1 MTSWLPLALC
11 AALLVPTGPRGAPVA
26 TTIKMATL
34 VPDGSVW
41 DKAFRRMGSE
51 WKEQTDGR
59 VQLRMYSGG
68 VAGDEP
74 DIIRKMRIGQLNA
87 AALTLPGLSDID
99 PAFDVFEIPLYYASH
114 GEMLAILGEMTPLL
128 RERLE
133 ERGFI
138 LISWGHAGWIR
149 LFSKRKAA
157 SPAELKA
164 QKIFVWGDEGE
175 KVRVWRENGFD
186 PVPLAAT
193 DIPSGLQTGLIEA
206 VPAPPLSALGLQ
218 WFRSTPFMLDL
229 EIVPLIGATVV
240 TKKAWGSISEDDR
253 EAMLA
258 AAARTEQLLL
268 EQVPEQERQAIAE
281 MQERGLTVVEP
292 VDRDVAWAPLAEQF
306 SEKLRADLPEGI
318 FARVAEL
325 RRAYRER

>member
-1 MTSWLPLALC
+1 MTGLLPLALG
-11 AALLVPTGPRGAPVA
+11 AALLLPTGPSAPAA

-51 WKEQTDGR
+51 WKEATDGR
-59 VQLRMYSGG
+59 VQLRIYAGG

-114 GEMLAILGEMTPLL
+114 EELLSILDEMTPLL

-133 ERGFI
+133 ERGFV
-138 LISWGHAGWIR
+138 LLSWGHAGWVR
-149 LFSKRKAA
+149 LFSKRSVG
-157 SPAELKA
+157 SPADLEK
-164 QKIFVWGDEGE
+164 QKLFVWGDEGR

-186 PVPLAAT
+186 PVPLSAT

-206 VPAPPLSALGLQ
+206 VPAPPLSALALQ

-240 TKKAWGSISEDDR
+240 TKKTWDSISEADR
-253 EAMLA
+253 TAMLA
-258 AAARTEQLLL
+258 AAKHAEEFLLTE
-268 EQVPEQERQAIAE
+268 VPVQERDAIAE
-281 MQERGLTVVEP
+281 MRERGLTVVEP
-292 VDRDVAWAPLAEQF
+292 VDRQGSWQPLAEKF
-306 SEKLRADLPEGI
+306 SAKLRAELPDGI
-318 FARVAEL
+318 FERVSEL
-325 RRAYRER
+325 QRKYRSR

>member
-1 MTSWLPLALC
+1 MPSFLPLALC
-11 AALLVPTGPRGAPVA
+11 AVLSLPGAGAPARA

-51 WKEQTDGR
+51 WKQATDGR
-59 VQLRMYSGG
+59 VELRMYAGG

-99 PAFDVFEIPLYYASH
+99 PAFDVFEIPLYYDSH
-114 GEMLAILGEMTPLL
+114 EELLAILEEMTPLL
-128 RERLE
+128 RERLD
-133 ERGFI
+133 ERGFV
-138 LISWGHAGWIR
+138 LLHWGHAGWIR
-149 LFSKRKAA
+149 LFSKRSAG
-157 SPAELKA
+157 SPDELRR
-164 QKIFVWGDEGE
+164 QKLFVWGDEGE
-175 KVRVWRENGFD
+175 KVRVWRENGFE

-240 TKKAWGSISEDDR
+240 TKKTWESISEADR

-258 AAARTEQLLL
+258 AAARIETFLL
-268 EQVPEQERQAIAE
+268 EEVPAQEAAAIAE
-281 MQERGLTVVEP
+281 MRERGLTVVEA
-292 VDRDVAWAPLAEQF
+292 D
-306 SEKLRADLPEGI
+306 SELSLLLVKGSVPGPKNAVVVI
-318 FARVAEL
+318 
-325 RRAYRER
+325 REDS